1 MSRYTFAGFNMP
13 QLSIMAGGMM
23 STLGIAFFV
32 TTGYVT
38 ALFPLLFGVLIAGA
52 GGASLAKPSLNAL
65 SMHLAFLVSSISVL
79 LGMITALTGSW
90 VTTTSLI
97 EQLMM
102 SAIGAGHV
110 AAGYGAY
117 LYGKPT
123 AEDDVQTCGKSNA
136 EELETEPL
144 SISDILG
151 TPEERITPASV
162 FAMVSD

>member
-117 LYGKPT
+117 LYGKPIT
-123 AEDDVQTCGKSNA
+123 EDDVQTCGKSNA
-136 EELETEPL
+136 EEQEADSL

>member
-1 MSRYTFAGFNMP
+1 
-13 QLSIMAGGMM
+13 M

-102 SAIGAGHV
+102 SVIGAGHV

-117 LYGKPT
+117 LHGKPT
-123 AEDDVQTCGKSNA
+123 TEDDVQTCGKSNA
-136 EELETEPL
+136 EELDPL

>member
-65 SMHLAFLVSSISVL
+65 WMHLAFLVSSISVL

-102 SAIGAGHV
+102 SVIGAGHV

>member
-1 MSRYTFAGFNMP
+1 MP
-13 QLSIMAGGMM
+13 QLSIMAGAMM
-23 STLGIAFFV
+23 STLGIAFFA

-117 LYGKPT
+117 LYGKP
-123 AEDDVQTCGKSNA
+123 AIEDDVQTCGKSNA
-136 EELETEPL
+136 EELETDPL

>member
-102 SAIGAGHV
+102 SVIGAGHV

-144 SISDILG
+144 SISDMLG

>member
-1 MSRYTFAGFNMP
+1 
-13 QLSIMAGGMM
+13 MM
-23 STLGIAFFV
+23 STLGIAFFA

-102 SAIGAGHV
+102 SVIGAGHV

-117 LYGKPT
+117 LHGKPT
-123 AEDDVQTCGKSNA
+123 TEDDVQICGKSNA
-136 EELETEPL
+136 EEQEADSL

>member
-65 SMHLAFLVSSISVL
+65 WMHLAFLVSSISVL

-102 SAIGAGHV
+102 SVIGAGHV

-123 AEDDVQTCGKSNA
+123 TEGDVQTCGKSNA

>member
-23 STLGIAFFV
+23 STLGIAFFA

-65 SMHLAFLVSSISVL
+65 WMHLAFLVSSISVL

-102 SAIGAGHV
+102 SVIGAGHV